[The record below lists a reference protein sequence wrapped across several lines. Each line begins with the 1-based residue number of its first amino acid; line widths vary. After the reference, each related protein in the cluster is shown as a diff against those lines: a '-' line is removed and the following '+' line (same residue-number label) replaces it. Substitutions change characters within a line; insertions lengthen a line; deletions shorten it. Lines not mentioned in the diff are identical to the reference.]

1 MSGIFCVGLGL
12 ILLALRLITT
22 FKWYFNIGKEVADYC
37 AENIHRFLMDTE
49 AYQEGDMKKALK
61 NAFMTIDEAI
71 TTEEVS
77 IPILNYF
84 FMQNTYGNTAS
95 CVRVALM
102 LQEYAHKRKS
112 PVKCITLDLQYEFAE
127 N

>member
-1 MSGIFCVGLGL
+1 
-12 ILLALRLITT
+12 
-22 FKWYFNIGKEVADYC
+22 
-37 AENIHRFLMDTE
+37 MDTE

-127 N
+127 NWKMEWIYNIFLSSSLRYFIHFVVVFNIFFADNNS